1 MVGVLTSDAGVRRA
15 ELHFLQLCDYSA
27 PGGREKRKRLP
38 FRWGEAG
45 SVTLSATLRRLCCY
59 SAAEVRKNTMLWLFC
74 SYAVKRGPAK
84 RLLRSG
90 PAAESGPTI
99 WDTWGFRTHF
109 DAAVDEAQQTTFLD
123 YKQRQHKE
131 VTQNL
136 NDLEGFAQGTQT
148 QKHCLVIPIM
158 HTYKF
163 CTHTKSMHKRTTPV
177 RTSTQIPYTQTRK
190 HTPPN

>member
-15 ELHFLQLCDYSA
+15 ELHFLQLCDYFA

-59 SAAEVRKNTMLWLFC
+59 SAAEVGKNTMLWLFC

-90 PAAESGPTI
+90 PRIRA
-99 WDTWGFRTHF
+99 
-109 DAAVDEAQQTTFLD
+109 
-123 YKQRQHKE
+123 K
-131 VTQNL
+131 NL
-136 NDLEGFAQGTQT
+136 GHMELSHA
-148 QKHCLVIPIM
+148 C
-158 HTYKF
+158 
-163 CTHTKSMHKRTTPV
+163 R
-177 RTSTQIPYTQTRK
+177 
-190 HTPPN
+190 